1 MFHPFRN
8 EYEEITS
15 QDLVMKYEKIK
26 SNELLYE
33 KIQKQLDFFAPYQD
47 LLDGIE
53 AYVRDQQEEELQENY
68 DNEEEAENIEV
79 KDNNDLKLETTD
91 VKDINDFI
99 KSKQNKTELERETGL
114 MKKEAL
120 LDRINMLNLQQ
131 RQIFDDIL
139 SRLRSGN
146 FVDNQFLIYIR

>member
-53 AYVRDQQEEELQENY
+53 AYVRDQQEEELQENF
-68 DNEEEAENIEV
+68 DHEEEAENIEV